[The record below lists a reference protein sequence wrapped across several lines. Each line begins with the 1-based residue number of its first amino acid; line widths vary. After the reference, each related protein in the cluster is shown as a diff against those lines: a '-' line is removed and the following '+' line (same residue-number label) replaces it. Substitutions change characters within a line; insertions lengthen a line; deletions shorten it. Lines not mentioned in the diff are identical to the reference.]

1 MVSCFITYVKVS
13 GGHSELQDTI
23 KCYTYRRV
31 AGMNL
36 IFQLSNAEVDGKF
49 QDANNIVPMSGEI

>member
-1 MVSCFITYVKVS
+1 MS
-13 GGHSELQDTI
+13 GRHFELEDTI

-49 QDANNIVPMSGEI
+49 QDAKNIVPMSGEI